1 MRRLGHMSCHHSYV
15 YCPSKSSQSSC
26 HCEKCLLCQGTVTKG
41 PFLFL
46 FKCALEVQGATEV
59 LDHPRIKD

>member
-1 MRRLGHMSCHHSYV
+1 MSTVPLRVHN
-15 YCPSKSSQSSC
+15 
-26 HCEKCLLCQGTVTKG
+26 LLVTVKNAFYIYYASVCFKGCQGTVTKG